1 MGVIFCSN
9 LSQALGL
16 IYRLLHFAS
25 NIFIRGTGGA
35 LVVRGAGHIPIVRE
49 EWREFDGSRDREIIF
64 SENRRAVMGYW
75 FLISSADYRPGT
87 RGARRNN
94 IFFP

>member
-1 MGVIFCSN
+1 MAPWSCS
-9 LSQALGL
+9 G
-16 IYRLLHFAS
+16 
-25 NIFIRGTGGA
+25 
-35 LVVRGAGHIPIVRE
+35 VRGRTHPHCEGGLE
-49 EWREFDGSRDREIIF
+49 REFDGSRDQEIIF